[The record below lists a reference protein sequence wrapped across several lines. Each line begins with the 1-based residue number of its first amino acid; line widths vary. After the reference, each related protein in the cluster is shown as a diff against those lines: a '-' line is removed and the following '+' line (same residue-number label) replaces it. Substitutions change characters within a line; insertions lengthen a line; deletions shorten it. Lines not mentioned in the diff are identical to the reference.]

1 MKTISREEKLH
12 DFASRQA
19 GYFTAKQ
26 AERAGYSY
34 RLHAYH
40 VDTGRW
46 QKAGR
51 GVFRLRDFPAG
62 QRDDLIRWSLW
73 SRNRKDEP
81 QFVVSHETALAIH
94 ELGDVMPAKL
104 HFSVPPG
111 FRKKVPENIVLHK
124 TKGLSPR
131 DIEAREGFSVTS
143 PLRTLLDGAESDLDE
158 NELVKSLREA
168 MDRGLVRLKQINVT
182 EMSEKGKMRIL
193 MAIKAAE
200 EKRS

>member
-1 MKTISREEKLH
+1 MKTVSREEKLLEC
-12 DFASRQA
+12 ASRQA

-40 VDTGRW
+40 ADTGRW
-46 QKAGR
+46 QKTGR
-51 GVFRLRDFPAG
+51 GVFRLRNFPVA

-73 SRNRKDEP
+73 SRNRKDDP

-124 TKGLSPR
+124 TKGLNSR
-131 DIEAREGFSVTS
+131 YIEAREGFSVTS
-143 PLRTLLDGAESDLDE
+143 PLRTLMDAAESDLDE
-158 NELVKSLREA
+158 NELAKALREA
-168 MDRGLVRLKQINVT
+168 IDRGLVRLKQINVA
-182 EMSEKGKMRIL
+182 EMSENGKLRML
-193 MAIKAAE
+193 MAIKAVE
-200 EKRS
+200 EKR

>member
-1 MKTISREEKLH
+1 MNKEEKLLEY
-12 DFASRQA
+12 ANRQA

-34 RLHAYH
+34 RLHTYH

-46 QKAGR
+46 KKVGR
-51 GVFRLRDFPAG
+51 GIFRLRDFPIA

-94 ELGDVMPAKL
+94 ELGDVMPAKI

-111 FRKKVPENIVLHK
+111 FRKKVPVNIVLHK
-124 TKGLSPR
+124 TKSLDSH
-131 DIEAREGFSVTS
+131 DIEVREGFSITP
-143 PLRTLLDGAESDLDE
+143 PLRTLFDAAEGDLDE
-158 NELVKSLREA
+158 NELAKALQSAV
-168 MDRGLVRLKQINVT
+168 DQGLVRLKQISV
-182 EMSEKGKMRIL
+182 EKMSKKGKLRML
-193 MAIKAAE
+193 MAIKAVG
-200 EKRS
+200 EKRV

>member
-1 MKTISREEKLH
+1 MKTETREEKLLEY
-12 DFASRQA
+12 AGRQA

-40 VDTGRW
+40 ADTGRW
-46 QKAGR
+46 QKVGR
-51 GVFRLRDFPAG
+51 GVFRLRSFPVA

-73 SRNRKDEP
+73 SRNRKDNP

-94 ELGDVMPAKL
+94 ELGDVMPSKL
-104 HFSVPPG
+104 HFSVPHR

-124 TKGLSPR
+124 TKVLDPR

-143 PLRTLLDGAESDLDE
+143 PLRTLLDVAESDLDE
-158 NELVKSLREA
+158 NELAKALRDA
-168 MDRGLVRLKQINVT
+168 MDRGLVRLKQIDVGSL
-182 EMSEKGKMRIL
+182 SENGKLRML
-193 MAIKAAE
+193 MAIKAVE

>member
-1 MKTISREEKLH
+1 MAMSREEKL
-12 DFASRQA
+12 AEYAGRQA

-34 RLHAYH
+34 RLHSYH

-51 GVFRLRDFPAG
+51 GIFRQRDFPG
-62 QRDDLIRWSLW
+62 SERDDLVRWSLW

-104 HFSVPPG
+104 HFIVPLG
-111 FRKKVPENIVLHK
+111 FRKKVPSNIILHRMK
-124 TKGLSPR
+124 SLDVK
-131 DIEAREGFSVTS
+131 DIEPREGFSVTT
-143 PLRTLLDGAESDLDE
+143 PLRTLLDSAEGDLDE
-158 NELVKSLREA
+158 NELMKVLREA
-168 MDRGLVRLKQINVT
+168 IDRGLVRLKQIDVSKMN
-182 EMSEKGKMRIL
+182 EKGKMRML
-193 MAIKAAE
+193 MAIKASE

>member
-1 MKTISREEKLH
+1 MMKETREEKLLEC
-12 DFASRQA
+12 ASLQA

-40 VDTGRW
+40 ADTGRW
-46 QKAGR
+46 QKIER
-51 GVFRLRDFPAG
+51 GVFRLRNFPVA

-111 FRKKVPENIVLHK
+111 FRKKVPKNIVLHK
-124 TKGLSPR
+124 TKGLNPR

-143 PLRTLLDGAESDLDE
+143 PLRTLMDAAESDLDE
-158 NELVKSLREA
+158 NELAKALRGA
-168 MDRGLVRLKQINVT
+168 MDQGLVRLQQIHVA
-182 EMSEKGKMRIL
+182 EMSENGKLRML
-193 MAIKAAE
+193 MAIKAVE

>member
-1 MKTISREEKLH
+1 MKAKGREEKLLEY
-12 DFASRQA
+12 ASRQA

-40 VDTGRW
+40 ADTGRW
-46 QKAGR
+46 QKIER
-51 GVFRLRDFPAG
+51 GVFKLRNFPVA

-73 SRNRKDEP
+73 SRNRKDDP

-104 HFSVPPG
+104 HFSVPKG

-124 TKGLSPR
+124 TKGLDPR

-143 PLRTLLDGAESDLDE
+143 PLRTLSDAAESDLDE
-158 NELVKSLREA
+158 NELAKALREA
-168 MDRGLVRLKQINVT
+168 TDRGLVRLKQIHVT
-182 EMSEKGKMRIL
+182 EMSENGKLRML
-193 MAIKAAE
+193 MAIKAVE
-200 EKRS
+200 EKK

>member
-1 MKTISREEKLH
+1 MKTKGREEKLLEC
-12 DFASRQA
+12 ASRQA

-26 AERAGYSY
+26 AEQAGYSY

-40 VDTGRW
+40 ADTGRW
-46 QKAGR
+46 QKTGR
-51 GVFRLRDFPAG
+51 GVFRLRNFPVA

-94 ELGDVMPAKL
+94 ELGDVMPSKL

-124 TKGLSPR
+124 TKGLDPR
-131 DIEAREGFSVTS
+131 DIEAREGFSVTL
-143 PLRTLLDGAESDLDE
+143 PLRTLLDAAESDLDE
-158 NELVKSLREA
+158 NELAKALREA
-168 MDRGLVRLKQINVT
+168 MDRGLVRLKQINVA
-182 EMSEKGKMRIL
+182 EMSESGKLRML
-193 MAIKAAE
+193 MAIKAVE

>member
-1 MKTISREEKLH
+1 MKTVSREEKLLEC
-12 DFASRQA
+12 ASRQA

-40 VDTGRW
+40 ADTGRW
-46 QKAGR
+46 QKTGR
-51 GVFRLRDFPAG
+51 GVFRLRNFPAA

-73 SRNRKDEP
+73 SRNRKDDP

-124 TKGLSPR
+124 TKRLNPR

-143 PLRTLLDGAESDLDE
+143 PLRTLMDAAESDLDE
-158 NELVKSLREA
+158 NELAKALREA
-168 MDRGLVRLKQINVT
+168 MDRGLVRLKQINVV
-182 EMSEKGKMRIL
+182 EMSENGKLRML
-193 MAIKAAE
+193 MAIKAVE
-200 EKRS
+200 EKR